1 MNYVFLLESAKSLLQ
16 DSPNNLSLLSN
27 ASAFIK
33 DNIENLN
40 WAGFYLFDG
49 TRLTLGPFQGK
60 VACEIINPGRGVC
73 GTAYQTKEIQVV
85 EDVHAIDNHIACD
98 PLSMS
103 ETVIPII
110 NNGEVWGVFDLDAP
124 VPNRFDKE
132 LVDFL
137 TKFVEILT
145 KYIDF
150 NKSLI

>member
-1 MNYVFLLESAKSLLQ
+1 MKYVFLLESAKALLQ

-27 ASAFIK
+27 ASAFIN

-40 WAGFYLFDG
+40 WVGFYLFDG
-49 TRLTLGPFQGK
+49 TKLTLGPFQGK
-60 VACEIINPGRGVC
+60 VACEIIHPSRGVC
-73 GTAYQTKEIQVV
+73 GTAYTTKEIQVV
-85 EDVHAIDNHIACD
+85 KDVHAIDNHIACD
-98 PLSMS
+98 PLSSS

-110 NNGEVWGVFDLDAP
+110 NHGEVWGVFDLDSP
-124 VPNRFDKE
+124 IVNRFDQD